1 MKKLV
6 DEAQKLIEINDSFG
20 ANNVTNNQNKNSSA
34 ADTKKKK
41 DGSKKGVK
49 DKLSNLMSGAKEDL
63 APHQIAGV
71 VDLEYPPTDVK
82 TNEWYQW
89 FCEIQ
94 IKL

>member
-1 MKKLV
+1 M
-6 DEAQKLIEINDSFG
+6 
-20 ANNVTNNQNKNSSA
+20 
-34 ADTKKKK
+34 
-41 DGSKKGVK
+41 K

-94 IKL
+94 NKL